1 MTLSPGR
8 RTAIVRALGL
18 VIAACYA
25 LFIVWLY
32 ARQPKTMAEVTG
44 GLTASVGVYQI
55 DRASFDEGMRFFRAD
70 HFAEARSAFA
80 RADPAK
86 QDAVTQFY
94 IAYSLVR
101 QGWGRVYSDDAL
113 YQQARQVLAHA
124 VTVAP
129 GGKIV
134 VQDAA
139 LTMPSSDELQAE
151 IDRGLTR
158 DASDFNPMRVFRTRP

>member
-1 MTLSPGR
+1 MTLAPGR
-8 RTAIVRALGL
+8 RSAIVRALGL
-18 VIAACYA
+18 AITAVYA
-25 LFIVWLY
+25 LLIIWLY
-32 ARQPKTMAEVTG
+32 ARQPKTIAEVTG

-55 DRASFDEGMRFFRAD
+55 DRASFDEGMRFFKAD
-70 HFAEARSAFA
+70 RFAEARTAFA

-113 YQQARQVLAHA
+113 YQQARQTLDRA
-124 VTVAP
+124 VAVAP

-139 LTMPSSDELQAE
+139 LTLTSSDELKAE

-158 DASDFNPMRVFRTRP
+158 DASDLNPLRMFHARP